1 MTLNGFSA
9 GSWLAGKTTSGGQ
22 SAGVEQ
28 GATSMSAG
36 FCVDDE
42 VFWGTNGS
50 VQAYVEALTTQAAA
64 RFGAADPFVVFLRE
78 ELEGFFPGKV
88 VFLDAWLGD
97 DARRKQFVEILDAA
111 TNQLLGEGGF
121 TEYGLEWVQSV
132 VVAQFRARL
141 ARIKPTESSD
151 R

>member
-1 MTLNGFSA
+1 
-9 GSWLAGKTTSGGQ
+9 
-22 SAGVEQ
+22 
-28 GATSMSAG
+28 MSAG